1 MKNLI
6 IGMFLFGFIATGN
19 SQILLEETKIEYQP
33 VSLALDQ
40 ESHQRSIEL
49 PEKLSGEFQQNPLAF
64 MKTRFNVQKFLKDN
78 EEADYDAFEVFFKSK
93 KGFLKASFNKT
104 GDLISS
110 NQKFKNI
117 PLPQDVRL
125 EVFRLHRDAMIEG
138 IKYTAFSKGWDITKE
153 IYRIKIKDGDK
164 TRRVRIN
171 RNNDQ
176 LSLAGF

>member
-1 MKNLI
+1 L
-6 IGMFLFGFIATGN
+6 FLFGFIAAGN
-19 SQILLEETKIEYQP
+19 SQILLEETMIKYQP

-40 ESHQRSIEL
+40 ESHQLSIKL

-78 EEADYDAFEVFFKSK
+78 EQADYDAFEVFFKSR
-93 KGFLKASFNKT
+93 KGFLRASFNKA

-125 EVFRLHRDAMIEG
+125 EVFRLHRDAMVEG
-138 IKYTAFSKGWDITKE
+138 TKYIAFSKGWDITKE
-153 IYRIKIKDGDK
+153 IYRIKIRDGDK
-164 TRRVRIN
+164 THRVRIN

-176 LSLAGF
+176 LSIAGLQE